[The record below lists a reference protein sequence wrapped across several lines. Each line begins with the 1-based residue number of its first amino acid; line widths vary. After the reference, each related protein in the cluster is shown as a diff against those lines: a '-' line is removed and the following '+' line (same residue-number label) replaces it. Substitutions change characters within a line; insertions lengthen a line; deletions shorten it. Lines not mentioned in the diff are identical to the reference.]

1 MAVRTMWSNPPAH
14 GGAIVATILDD
25 AALRA
30 QWEGEVK
37 AMRTRIQESR
47 TAFAAALTAAGA
59 GDFSYLLNHYGMFSL
74 LGLTDEQLKRLRD
87 EHAVYLVARGRI
99 NMAGLSAAKIP
110 IVAKA
115 VAAVID

>member
-1 MAVRTMWSNPPAH
+1 
-14 GGAIVATILDD
+14 
-25 AALRA
+25 
-30 QWEGEVK
+30 
-37 AMRTRIQESR
+37 MRTRITESR

-59 GDFSYLLNHYGMFSL
+59 GDFSYLLDHHGMFSL
-74 LGLTDEQLKRLRD
+74 LGLTDDQLKRLRD
-87 EHAVYLVARGRI
+87 EYAVYLVARGRI

>member
-14 GGAIVATILDD
+14 GGAIVATILGD

-30 QWEGEVK
+30 QWEGEVR
-37 AMRTRIQESR
+37 AMRTRIAESR
-47 TAFAAALTAAGA
+47 AAFATALTAAGA
-59 GDFSYLLNHYGMFSL
+59 GDFSFLLKHHGMFSL
-74 LGLTDEQLKRLRD
+74 LGLTDDQLKRLRD

-99 NMAGLSAAKIP
+99 NMAGLSATKIP

-115 VAAVID
+115 VASVLA